1 MKNKQIFIICLT
13 LIFVALLVGCG
24 SQPPPTVD
32 TSAIDAAN
40 AAAADA
46 EAKASAAEEAL
57 AEAEAAAKEAA
68 DAEAEELAAAQAAAE
83 AAQAE
88 AETAQAEAEAAQAAA
103 EAAQAEAAEAAS
115 AQAEA
120 EASQAEAEASQAEAE
135 AEPEKTKIVW
145 LACCGWPSDVVEA
158 EFEKQNPDIDLEV
171 ENVGFNELFQQ
182 IQIRLGA
189 EDDTPDV
196 LAVDGPVV
204 ASYGLRGWLLP
215 LDDVFSQREINDW
228 LDASYEAGHFEGELI
243 AAPLSTSTQLLFYNK
258 TLLEE
263 AGVTPPGQDDRWTW
277 EEIAAAAQQVKAA
290 NPDVQGFN
298 WEQMVRIYQLQ
309 PLPMS
314 LGGEAI
320 GEDALTVRGVIDSQ
334 EWIDAFTFYWK
345 VYNEW
350 ELAPQGEVYGAGDVF
365 VAGDLALVVAG
376 PWNIPRFSEEIDFE
390 WGVSRHPYF
399 EGGTIAIPTGSW
411 HMGVNKNTSH
421 PDEAARFVQWL
432 TTGEGAEMWWR
443 DGSGDFP
450 AQKSVLELF
459 QTEPEFDE
467 GKPLAAMRIAADE
480 AGVSPVPRPV
490 TVGYLEY
497 EQILQDTF
505 QDIRNGTDPE
515 EALTT
520 AVDRIEREMQKYE

>member
-1 MKNKQIFIICLT
+1 MKNKQLFIICLT
-13 LIFVALLVGCG
+13 LIFAALLAGCAG
-24 SQPPPTVD
+24 QPQPTVD

-40 AAAADA
+40 AAKATA
-46 EAKASAAEEAL
+46 EAEAAAAEEAL

-68 DAEAEELAAAQAAAE
+68 DAGSEELTAAKDAAE

-88 AETAQAEAEAAQAAA
+88 AEAAQAEADAAKAAA
-103 EAAQAEAAEAAS
+103 EAAQAEAA
-115 AQAEA
+115 QAEA
-120 EASQAEAEASQAEAE
+120 AQAGLEV
-135 AEPEKTKIVW
+135 EKTKIIW

-189 EDDTPDV
+189 EDDTPDA

-204 ASYGLRGWLLP
+204 ASYGLRDWLLP

-263 AGVTPPGQDDRWTW
+263 AGVTPPGPDDRWTW
-277 EEIAAAAQQVKAA
+277 EETVAAAQEVKAA

-365 VAGDLALVVAG
+365 VAGDLALMVAG
-376 PWNIPRFSEEIDFE
+376 PWNIPRFSEEIEDFE

-399 EGGTIAIPTGSW
+399 EGGNVAIPTGSW

-515 EALTT
+515 EALAT
-520 AVDRIEREMQKYE
+520 AVDRIEREMQKYQ